1 MPEKDIRNP
10 DYDEETLDPES
21 WDDVRELGHRMVDD
35 MVTYLSE
42 VRDRPVWQPIP
53 GDVKAYFE
61 EPLPQEPCNSSEVY
75 NDFLEYIQPY
85 PMGNIHPRF
94 WGWVIGT
101 GTTTGMFAEM
111 LAAGMNPNVGGGDH
125 IANYVE
131 AQVIQWFIEAF
142 GFPPSSSGL
151 LVSGG
156 SMANL
161 VGLTVARNTKAG
173 FDIRTEGVHHAPTPL
188 TIYGSTE
195 THNSVQKAVELLGL
209 GDKAFRRIP
218 VNDSFQID
226 IEKLETVIAEDR
238 AQGLQ
243 PICIIGNAG
252 TVNTGAVD
260 DLEAL
265 AEISSR
271 ENLWYHVDGAFGSL
285 AALSPELRQLVDGLE
300 RADSLAFDLHKWMYM
315 PFEIGCALVRE
326 EEAHLNAFSLS
337 ADYLEH
343 NERGVGAGTRWF
355 SDYGVQLSRGFRA
368 LKAWMSIKEYGIRKY
383 GRLIKQNVEQA
394 AYLSELIDTS
404 DNLER
409 LAPTSLNIVCFR
421 FVADG
426 VDEFLLN
433 AINREILLRLHESGV
448 AVPSYTSLK
457 GKYALRVA
465 ITNHRSQRGDFD
477 ILVDEVTRLGQ
488 DIQSNV
494 DQV

>member
-1 MPEKDIRNP
+1 MPEKDIRNS
-10 DYDEETLDPES
+10 DFDEETLDPKS
-21 WDDVRELGHRMVDD
+21 WGEVRELGHRMVDD
-35 MVTYLSE
+35 MVTYLAE
-42 VRDRPVWQPIP
+42 VRERSVWKPIP
-53 GDVKAYFE
+53 KDIKAHFD
-61 EPLPQEPCNSSEVY
+61 EPLPQEPLNSSEVY
-75 NDFLEYIQPY
+75 DEFLKFIQPY

-101 GTTTGMFAEM
+101 GTATGMFAEM

-131 AQVIQWFIEAF
+131 AQVIQWFVEAF
-142 GFPPSSSGL
+142 GFPPSSSGI

-173 FDIRTEGVHHAPTPL
+173 FDIRAEGVHHAPSPL
-188 TIYGSTE
+188 TIYGSKE
-195 THNSVQKAVELLGL
+195 THSSVQKAVELLGL
-209 GDKAFRRIP
+209 GDRAFRRIP

-226 IEKLETVIAEDR
+226 IEKLETAIAEDR
-238 AQGLQ
+238 TKGLQ

-260 DLEAL
+260 DLDAL
-265 AEISSR
+265 AEISLR
-271 ENLWYHVDGAFGSL
+271 ENLWYHIDGAFGSL
-285 AALSPELRQLVDGLE
+285 AALSPELRTRVDGLE

-326 EEAHLNAFSLS
+326 EDAHRKSFSLS
-337 ADYLEH
+337 VDYLEH
-343 NERGVGAGTRWF
+343 NERGVGAGARWF

-394 AYLSELIDTS
+394 TYLSELIDTS
-404 DNLER
+404 ENLER
-409 LAPTSLNIVCFR
+409 LSPTSLNIVCFR
-421 FVADG
+421 YIADE

-448 AVPSYTSLK
+448 AVPSYTTLK

-465 ITNHRSQRGDFD
+465 ITNHRSRRSDFD
-477 ILVDEVTRLGQ
+477 ILVDEIENIGQ
-488 DIQSNV
+488 AIIEEKKSA
-494 DQV
+494 